1 MAAPLD
7 GIQLPPGFVLD
18 NQPPAASDT
27 SGLPPGF
34 VLDGPSKT
42 TPAPTPKPIPAQQP
56 QDPGVGGYVREL
68 GKGVG
73 RGAAGM
79 AGSVLEGLSI
89 WTSDLPEGVRRV
101 EEGLGRLEQMSPE
114 EATAFVTSI
123 PQTGNINPIAAF
135 NYQRGA
141 RALYEKGDKALAK
154 QFFDQA
160 RRYLDTRPLDEQG
173 PFKAAEELRKKA
185 NEALPVEPGFEGGMT
200 SQVGEGAGSFL
211 PLIGL
216 GPLATV
222 AGSSAMTAEQYRMA
236 KEDIARPGRRE
247 DRAGLYNAGLGTDA
261 ERVARQAAKLGAI
274 PGATEALPVETLFE
288 LASRRVPGL
297 RALQGTGAWNKA
309 VKAIQR
315 VGVQAAVEGGQEYA
329 QQVIQNAINQIMI
342 DPEQEWTEG
351 ALENAVIGAIV
362 GAGVQTGSEVVTA
375 PFDKGDPPPG
385 PGTPPPAA
393 STPPPAAP
401 VEPQLFPDAPPQ
413 AAAPTS
419 EQPAEV
425 RQSGPVPSG
434 PTNSD
439 INLDQPGENSPI
451 PGVPADHVDI
461 LRQTD
466 YTDQMIADMNPP
478 ERQAAV
484 EEAIQQ
490 GITPRAPMQAPTP
503 APGTAPMAPRRR
515 PEQQVEIAQPEANS
529 NLLSDADVGIEP
541 APPPEG
547 FVPDRPALTVP
558 PRQLPPREAPLAP
571 IPPDLTG
578 KMKEYVNNSRRPLN
592 EQAVARNLGVD
603 EQMAGRLLQQVV
615 MGGGA
620 RQTRSGRYARKP
632 TYQSPPSLARFV
644 ADAGGIVD
652 TGGELKAA
660 DLHRAKG
667 AMRGIVRPDGHSIN
681 DMMEMALEEGFL
693 QDAGWGTNQ
702 QRQMSDADFVQALV
716 DDYNAPPERKIYRL
730 SDQAW
735 AEEQTVKRQNAA
747 MDPEWQPSD
756 PVAGQYGQDAV
767 AALDALMAE
776 HGLDPNRWTPAE
788 RMEAARLISEG
799 MSPDDALERV
809 VLEGDGRDTEAMQSL
824 WPEIDAMWNARE
836 KDAIEYFDPPFPA
849 PVEDFPD
856 AAFSE
861 AAPQEVA
868 DAQEPSEESVEPGS
882 EEDVGRPGVSVPEPR
897 QDRPE
902 PEAQPAV
909 EPGAEG
915 RPQTILPGAE
925 AVSESDAKKSDKLR
939 KAQAEMEA
947 QKKQSK
953 LRRGGQKGVDEQP
966 GGMFEEKPASLF
978 GDEKPKAPDPAP
990 EPAAPAPIAINSM
1003 TDLDALRK
1011 RFREGDMTAAEAMQ
1025 AFEAALSAQ
1034 EMFRSVLGAMSKDE
1048 LLKRIRFARSSDK
1061 KKTLV
1066 DSYVRSIVGSFNAS
1080 GAVQYNPMEEDGYE
1094 KGLRR
1099 TMEKQ
1104 TDQQIKDAAEKRK
1117 KDAEEF
1123 KQRYTDPQ
1131 TVLQFRDFIS
1141 VRGMDKLTPEQKVR
1155 YDELVAEETK
1165 AQREREGQKAATIAK
1180 VETGAAELS
1189 DIITTK
1195 HSQKGHDLFVVK
1207 LTERVERDVYD
1218 RLNTAAKKLGGYY
1231 SAYAKSGA
1239 VPGFQFTTR
1248 EAAEKFQAITKENVS
1263 VADVVQERKEAVKDN
1278 AVDRLRG
1285 MAEKMEESAN
1295 EELGRE
1301 RLANTARRAN
1311 MVANAEAAAE
1321 ARKALAST
1329 MKNLADAI
1337 EDGSAK
1343 HLDGIRTRVD
1353 VETLEGLL
1361 RQAKHRWVQEQDKA
1375 GKGKGLKLSEM
1386 PVSVEMIE
1394 AAPYPYPY
1402 GHRENVADIARH
1414 VANKPGF
1421 KRDAVAL
1428 LKMVDDATR
1437 RDQWSVIADNLQTQE
1452 TLYAVAKEAAK
1463 DPRLKY
1469 TAQSIME
1476 SFDVLG
1482 RVQRMGLSNPATLRA
1497 ALREFMQYRKGA
1509 SGADPIKKME
1519 RELIG
1524 AKIDGYFPTPA
1535 RIVDQMIELAGIEPG
1550 MTVAEPSAGKGNIAD
1565 KIREAASEAALSVIE
1580 PVTRLRNILTAKG
1593 HNIVDSD
1600 FMGHEGQYDR
1610 IVMNPPFE
1618 NGQDIDHVRHA
1629 YSLLKPGGRVVAIMS
1644 EGPFFR
1650 SDRKATEFRDWLDS
1664 LSGTSEKLPDGS
1676 FKDSERSTGVAT
1688 RLVVIDKDSSARK
1701 QAPLAS
1707 TSKPQPIF
1715 YSALLRAVEGMK
1727 QPKAPKAQWMGM
1739 IRNAPGVKPDEIA
1752 WLGLEDWLAQ
1762 QSGVITKEQI
1772 AEFIRA
1778 NQVQVQEVVKGSG
1791 MSNKDIGAEV
1801 DRRVEEEF
1809 EAEVAQ
1815 ELRDMEDTGDASPS
1829 YDVEQRENDDGET
1842 YWAVLENLD
1851 EEVDSF
1857 DTEEEAQT
1865 EAERLQQQAWDE
1877 AGREMRRA
1885 AEDRVNRAEI
1895 ERRIQREVED
1905 EFEEGRG
1912 TKFSQ
1917 YTLPGGSNYRELLLT
1932 LPEKP
1937 VDDAAEMETGN
1948 QLADFNRRMRE
1959 KYGERWMSRLTLAEQ
1974 DESSRLEVA
1983 NIEAANARQ
1992 RRSDSAKYK
2001 SGHWD
2006 EPNILAHIR
2015 FNERTDAE
2023 GKRVLFIE
2031 EIQSDWHQAGRK
2043 KGYRSK
2049 PTTYNPD
2056 NLTIDD
2062 LRPNLVPNREGRPLR
2077 WSVSDGRG
2085 DLADVALFRS
2095 EQDAINY
2102 INEYYAT
2109 EAKQSGVPDAPF
2121 KTTWPELALKR
2132 AIRWAAENGFDSV
2145 SWTPGDVQA
2154 ERYDLSKQIS
2164 RIDYERT
2171 NEGKYEVMAY
2181 DLNSKQVL
2189 HEDEIGID
2197 RVEELLGKEIAKKIE
2212 DDVGEKSG
2220 GPYREWRQL
2229 TGLDLKV
2236 GGEGMKAFYD
2246 SILVKTANALGKKF
2260 GARVGQTSI
2269 GKGKTYIAT
2278 PSGFSPNDWMVLNT
2292 ETKTQADGG
2301 LSQAE
2306 AEQKADELNRAKFGV
2321 WSLPITPDMRQAV
2334 MQGQPLFKIAP
2345 NKFQA
2350 AASQRQ
2356 VRQLRLELN
2365 QVAERIL
2372 GHRLNNVLLV
2382 DDPATEQR
2390 LLSEGRDAIFD
2401 PDTGLI
2407 ALALRGSQDV
2417 KSTLRHEAIHAL
2429 RNAGVLTKQEWAA
2442 LSRLAERQWID
2453 QYDIRSRYESMYG
2466 ENLDITPEQL
2476 QELLVEEAIADAMAD
2491 NWESVQDP
2499 DSIIG
2504 RITQKIRRFIE
2515 ALRSMLEGKGF
2526 KSAEQVLADIE
2537 AGRMAD
2543 REPGSGEG
2551 RGFKLYA
2558 KQASQQAPLASRSLT
2573 PPRNP
2578 APGSF
2583 EAPHDERVFQAL
2595 RDSTDTILG
2604 RLGRAGKAFGI
2615 EARRKL
2621 QDREVDIM
2629 RTERAIKAS
2638 GVNIPESQQVYL
2650 AASLY
2655 PGRTAQRDQDL
2666 MKDVIEP
2673 LIKDIAA
2680 RKLTI
2685 EQVDDFLRARHAE
2698 ERNKVIGSRYEP
2710 GEQFHEA
2717 MTNPDIVGGSGLS
2730 LNQAN
2735 DIIQGFRTAGQY
2747 ADIEAV
2753 ADKVLDLNKK
2763 TLKKLFDEGLIEQST
2778 YDALTTQY
2786 QFYVPLRGYDEAID
2800 TSHPDSPRT
2809 GKRYD
2814 VRGKEFKEATG
2825 RTSKS
2830 DSPLAYSIMQARQAI
2845 VRTEKNRVGKRL
2857 LKLAQANPN
2866 EAFWQVN
2873 RKDLKKVIDK
2883 STGMVR
2889 NAYDPGTTEAENVFS
2904 VKIGGKT
2911 YHVTLHHEGLLRAMK
2926 GLGGEGMH
2934 DSVAALHKVMR
2945 YFAAIN
2951 TSYSPE
2957 FIVTNFFRDVQQT
2970 GIVLQEEQIKGL
2982 ARKVIK
2988 SLPEASAGVFRMLG
3002 GNLSTPWAKMARE
3015 YADAGGKI
3023 GFTDRFDIEEEK
3035 ANLASLMADE
3045 NPTNKRKAML
3055 VLRKGLRSIERLN
3068 DTVENTMR
3076 LATYAALRDSGQ
3088 SVEKAAFAARELT
3101 VNFNRKGEWSPYI
3114 NSLYLFFNA
3123 ATQGATNMAMRLG
3136 RSKRLQKIVGGIVV
3150 GAFLQDV
3157 LNRMI
3162 AGDDDDDENRY
3173 DKIPNN
3179 IKSRFGIIMLPK
3191 WMEDQYGIPYLKW
3204 PLPLGYNMFHI
3215 TGTQVGHAMFGA
3227 RGPLEA
3233 AGEIVGALTDAFN
3246 PLGAASSFSNL
3257 IAPTIA
3263 DPFVD
3268 LDKNEN
3274 WFGEKIMPEPF
3285 DRTTPDAEKYFQN
3298 VGVPAKTLTDT
3309 LSSLTGGSPERPGA
3323 IDISPESVEHLFEF
3337 ATGGIGRLVN
3347 NTLSTIQSVTGDT
3360 DLTANKI
3367 PFVRSFL
3374 GQDSKYDDRDAYY
3387 EIRDAVHVTEK
3398 EFEARM
3404 KEGDKTAAL
3413 RVRKE
3418 HSREFRMIEV
3428 MNSAEKK
3435 MAKLRKEMK
3444 AVKKMQGMSDAVRKA
3459 RVDSLQK
3466 AMDETMLSVRKRWN
3480 SLGN

>member
-18 NQPPAASDT
+18 EPPVNAAPDT

-34 VLDGPSKT
+34 VLDS
-42 TPAPTPKPIPAQQP
+42 APPPPKPPEKAQAATQPAS
-56 QDPGVGGYVREL
+56 PGMFETL
-68 GKGVG
+68 G
-73 RGAAGM
+73 RGIADRATNLFGGFLQSQY
-79 AGSVLEGLSI
+79 ATGKRPDVAEFAKSVPWLNATPEMIADLQAKADAVHQTLQQSSRDVAKGTKQAQDSIGYKPLAPWESVKDPWLEGRYLDSI
-89 WTSDLPEGVRRV
+89 KAVPGF
-101 EEGLGRLEQMSPE
+101 GMEQII
-114 EATAFVTSI
+114 TSI
-123 PQTGNINPIAAF
+123 PDMAASWLTPHLAF
-135 NYQRGA
+135 LAQSGRMAEDRAANDKRDVVTNTDMQATAPVGA
-141 RALYEKGDKALAK
+141 LITA
-154 QFFDQA
+154 
-160 RRYLDTRPLDEQG
+160 
-173 PFKAAEELRKKA
+173 
-185 NEALPVEPGFEGGMT
+185 
-200 SQVGEGAGSFL
+200 GER
-211 PLIGL
+211 IGL
-216 GPLATV
+216 GKI
-222 AGSSAMTAEQYRMA
+222 MN
-236 KEDIARPGRRE
+236 PGR
-247 DRAGLYNAGLGTDA
+247 G
-261 ERVARQAAKLGAI
+261 
-274 PGATEALPVETLFE
+274 
-288 LASRRVPGL
+288 
-297 RALQGTGAWNKA
+297 
-309 VKAIQR
+309 
-315 VGVQAAVEGGQEYA
+315 
-329 QQVIQNAINQIMI
+329 
-342 DPEQEWTEG
+342 
-351 ALENAVIGAIV
+351 
-362 GAGVQTGSEVVTA
+362 VTA
-375 PFDKGDPPPG
+375 PFKAGAVEAGTEAVQEGAEDIAVTANTEKGWNPAQTAENALAGAIGGQVGGTAMAVPGTIIDTLDARRQGNQPPPS
-385 PGTPPPAA
+385 A
-393 STPPPAAP
+393 SAPPPAAP
-401 VEPQLFPDAPPQ
+401 VEPQLFPDAPPP
-413 AAAPTS
+413 AAAPTPQAES
-419 EQPAEV
+419 MGETGQPSPAPV
-425 RQSGPVPSG
+425 PPSGPVPF
-434 PTNSD
+434 D
-439 INLDQPGENSPI
+439 AE
-451 PGVPADHVDI
+451 ADI
-461 LRQTD
+461 LAQAG
-466 YTDQMIADMNPP
+466 YAPEMIADMNPP

-490 GITPRAPMQAPTP
+490 GIRPRAPSPENSAPIVGEPQTPAQPIENAPMSQGQAPDVTSSAP
-503 APGTAPMAPRRR
+503 A
-515 PEQQVEIAQPEANS
+515 ENS
-529 NLLSDADVGIEP
+529 VLSDADVGIEP
-541 APPPEG
+541 APLPRG

-558 PRQLPPREAPLAP
+558 PRNLNVSRETNPEQGSVRD

-652 TGGELKAA
+652 TGGELRAA

-667 AMRGIVRPDGHSIN
+667 ALRGIVRPDGLSIN

-730 SDQAW
+730 ADQAW

-747 MDPEWQPSD
+747 MDPEWQPVD
-756 PVAGQYGQDAV
+756 PLAQQYGQDV
-767 AALDALMAE
+767 QTGLMAAIE
-776 HGLDPNRWTPAE
+776 ESGIPQDQWAPAVLQD
-788 RMEAARLISEG
+788 AARMISEG
-799 MSPDDALERV
+799 MAPEIALEQATIYFDADSV
-809 VLEGDGRDTEAMQSL
+809 ANAESL
-824 WPEIDAMWNARE
+824 WPEIDAMWQARQAAAV
-836 KDAIEYFDPPFPA
+836 AIFDPPPFPTEVYDEVDRG
-849 PVEDFPD
+849 P
-856 AAFSE
+856 
-861 AAPQEVA
+861 APQEVEGLQPDGQDNAEPGGPAEGPAVVSDVQGPVQSGEEAQPEQEDGTVELANGNRVPFETVDGFKVIRAGEQYVIAFPEKGGYHTVGTDYAMTAA
-868 DAQEPSEESVEPGS
+868 DAVRKHQERMVRPTSAPVEAGFDRNHEQAVNDLPDDQLKALGS
-882 EEDVGRPGVSVPEPR
+882 RLGIKQGKASRLAFVERIAANPRSDVRKAYFEVVKPAA
-897 QDRPE
+897 E
-902 PEAQPAV
+902 PEAQPEPEAAAPERVAQPKADTPADRRIREIIGLDQAKIAAYDPSASVRKMGRGWWYETVDGNDHPSPFDTKKAAIEAATRHKELKQQQYDSPSSFYDVVSLIARQRLAVMKRLMDRGMMEMDAGRQADIEIPDVAPTPSV
-909 EPGAEG
+909 EPGADNK
-915 RPQTILPGAE
+915 PQTI
-925 AVSESDAKKSDKLR
+925 
-939 KAQAEMEA
+939 
-947 QKKQSK
+947 
-953 LRRGGQKGVDEQP
+953 
-966 GGMFEEKPASLF
+966 
-978 GDEKPKAPDPAP
+978 
-990 EPAAPAPIAINSM
+990 
-1003 TDLDALRK
+1003 
-1011 RFREGDMTAAEAMQ
+1011 
-1025 AFEAALSAQ
+1025 
-1034 EMFRSVLGAMSKDE
+1034 
-1048 LLKRIRFARSSDK
+1048 
-1061 KKTLV
+1061 
-1066 DSYVRSIVGSFNAS
+1066 
-1080 GAVQYNPMEEDGYE
+1080 
-1094 KGLRR
+1094 
-1099 TMEKQ
+1099 
-1104 TDQQIKDAAEKRK
+1104 
-1117 KDAEEF
+1117 
-1123 KQRYTDPQ
+1123 
-1131 TVLQFRDFIS
+1131 
-1141 VRGMDKLTPEQKVR
+1141 
-1155 YDELVAEETK
+1155 
-1165 AQREREGQKAATIAK
+1165 
-1180 VETGAAELS
+1180 
-1189 DIITTK
+1189 
-1195 HSQKGHDLFVVK
+1195 
-1207 LTERVERDVYD
+1207 
-1218 RLNTAAKKLGGYY
+1218 
-1231 SAYAKSGA
+1231 
-1239 VPGFQFTTR
+1239 
-1248 EAAEKFQAITKENVS
+1248 
-1263 VADVVQERKEAVKDN
+1263 
-1278 AVDRLRG
+1278 
-1285 MAEKMEESAN
+1285 
-1295 EELGRE
+1295 
-1301 RLANTARRAN
+1301 
-1311 MVANAEAAAE
+1311 
-1321 ARKALAST
+1321 
-1329 MKNLADAI
+1329 
-1337 EDGSAK
+1337 
-1343 HLDGIRTRVD
+1343 
-1353 VETLEGLL
+1353 
-1361 RQAKHRWVQEQDKA
+1361 
-1375 GKGKGLKLSEM
+1375 
-1386 PVSVEMIE
+1386 
-1394 AAPYPYPY
+1394 
-1402 GHRENVADIARH
+1402 
-1414 VANKPGF
+1414 
-1421 KRDAVAL
+1421 
-1428 LKMVDDATR
+1428 
-1437 RDQWSVIADNLQTQE
+1437 
-1452 TLYAVAKEAAK
+1452 
-1463 DPRLKY
+1463 
-1469 TAQSIME
+1469 
-1476 SFDVLG
+1476 
-1482 RVQRMGLSNPATLRA
+1482 
-1497 ALREFMQYRKGA
+1497 
-1509 SGADPIKKME
+1509 
-1519 RELIG
+1519 
-1524 AKIDGYFPTPA
+1524 
-1535 RIVDQMIELAGIEPG
+1535 
-1550 MTVAEPSAGKGNIAD
+1550 
-1565 KIREAASEAALSVIE
+1565 
-1580 PVTRLRNILTAKG
+1580 
-1593 HNIVDSD
+1593 
-1600 FMGHEGQYDR
+1600 
-1610 IVMNPPFE
+1610 
-1618 NGQDIDHVRHA
+1618 
-1629 YSLLKPGGRVVAIMS
+1629 
-1644 EGPFFR
+1644 
-1650 SDRKATEFRDWLDS
+1650 
-1664 LSGTSEKLPDGS
+1664 
-1676 FKDSERSTGVAT
+1676 
-1688 RLVVIDKDSSARK
+1688 
-1701 QAPLAS
+1701 LAS
-1707 TSKPQPIF
+1707 TSKP
-1715 YSALLRAVEGMK
+1715 
-1727 QPKAPKAQWMGM
+1727 
-1739 IRNAPGVKPDEIA
+1739 
-1752 WLGLEDWLAQ
+1752 
-1762 QSGVITKEQI
+1762 
-1772 AEFIRA
+1772 
-1778 NQVQVQEVVKGSG
+1778 
-1791 MSNKDIGAEV
+1791 
-1801 DRRVEEEF
+1801 
-1809 EAEVAQ
+1809 
-1815 ELRDMEDTGDASPS
+1815 
-1829 YDVEQRENDDGET
+1829 
-1842 YWAVLENLD
+1842 
-1851 EEVDSF
+1851 
-1857 DTEEEAQT
+1857 
-1865 EAERLQQQAWDE
+1865 
-1877 AGREMRRA
+1877 
-1885 AEDRVNRAEI
+1885 
-1895 ERRIQREVED
+1895 
-1905 EFEEGRG
+1905 
-1912 TKFSQ
+1912 
-1917 YTLPGGSNYRELLLT
+1917 
-1932 LPEKP
+1932 
-1937 VDDAAEMETGN
+1937 
-1948 QLADFNRRMRE
+1948 
-1959 KYGERWMSRLTLAEQ
+1959 
-1974 DESSRLEVA
+1974 
-1983 NIEAANARQ
+1983 
-1992 RRSDSAKYK
+1992 
-2001 SGHWD
+2001 
-2006 EPNILAHIR
+2006 
-2015 FNERTDAE
+2015 
-2023 GKRVLFIE
+2023 
-2031 EIQSDWHQAGRK
+2031 
-2043 KGYRSK
+2043 
-2049 PTTYNPD
+2049 
-2056 NLTIDD
+2056 
-2062 LRPNLVPNREGRPLR
+2062 
-2077 WSVSDGRG
+2077 
-2085 DLADVALFRS
+2085 
-2095 EQDAINY
+2095 
-2102 INEYYAT
+2102 
-2109 EAKQSGVPDAPF
+2109 
-2121 KTTWPELALKR
+2121 
-2132 AIRWAAENGFDSV
+2132 
-2145 SWTPGDVQA
+2145 
-2154 ERYDLSKQIS
+2154 
-2164 RIDYERT
+2164 
-2171 NEGKYEVMAY
+2171 
-2181 DLNSKQVL
+2181 
-2189 HEDEIGID
+2189 
-2197 RVEELLGKEIAKKIE
+2197 
-2212 DDVGEKSG
+2212 
-2220 GPYREWRQL
+2220 
-2229 TGLDLKV
+2229 
-2236 GGEGMKAFYD
+2236 
-2246 SILVKTANALGKKF
+2246 
-2260 GARVGQTSI
+2260 
-2269 GKGKTYIAT
+2269 
-2278 PSGFSPNDWMVLNT
+2278 
-2292 ETKTQADGG
+2292 
-2301 LSQAE
+2301 
-2306 AEQKADELNRAKFGV
+2306 
-2321 WSLPITPDMRQAV
+2321 
-2334 MQGQPLFKIAP
+2334 QPLFKIAP

-2356 VRQLRLELN
+2356 VRQLKLELN

-2466 ENLDITPEQL
+2466 ESLDITPEQL

-2491 NWESVQDP
+2491 NWEAVQDP

-2504 RITQKIRRFIE
+2504 RITQKIRRFLQ
-2515 ALRSMLEGKGF
+2515 ALRSMLEGRGF
-2526 KSAEQVLADIE
+2526 TSAEQVLADIE

-2558 KQASQQAPLASRSLT
+2558 KQASASRDQIQTPEFKAWFGKSAVVESNGEPLIVYHGTWETFDTFSKDRAKQRGEPGFWFIDNEEYAADYGDVMSVYLKIERPYRTSGEEWSSASAPSIETIRDQGFDGIVIEDFNAGNEEDTVFDSSGTAYLVFEPAQIKSATDNSGAFDPSNPSILASRSLT

-2595 RDSTDTILG
+2595 RDSTDTVLG

-2638 GVNIPESQQVYL
+2638 GVTIPESQQVYL

-2673 LIKDIAA
+2673 LIKDIAT

-2698 ERNKVIGSRYEP
+2698 ERNNVIGSRYEP

-2753 ADKVLDLNKK
+2753 ADKVLDLNRK
-2763 TLKKLFDEGLIEQST
+2763 TLKKLFDEGLIEQAT
-2778 YDALTTQY
+2778 YDALTAQY
-2786 QFYVPLRGYDEAID
+2786 QFYVPLRGYDEATD

-2988 SLPEASAGVFRMLG
+2988 SLPEASAGMFRMLG
-3002 GNLSTPWAKMARE
+3002 GDLSTPWAKMARE

-3123 ATQGATNMAMRLG
+3123 ATQGAANMAMRLG

-3233 AGEIVGALTDAFN
+3233 AGEIVGALTDSFN

-3298 VGVPAKTLTDT
+3298 VGVPAKALTDT

-3347 NTLSTIQSVTGDT
+3347 NTLSTIQSVTSDT

-3418 HSREFRMIEV
+3418 HAREFRMIEV

-3444 AVKKMQGMSDAVRKA
+3444 AVKKMQGMSDAARKA